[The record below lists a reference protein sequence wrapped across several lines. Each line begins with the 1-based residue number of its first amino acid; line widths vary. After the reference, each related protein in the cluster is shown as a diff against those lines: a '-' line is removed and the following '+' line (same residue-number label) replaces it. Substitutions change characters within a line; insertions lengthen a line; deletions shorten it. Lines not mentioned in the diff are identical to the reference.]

1 MKDRI
6 ELGAPARRERLTRP
20 FKQTGVNWSRAQTG
34 FGCEDVII
42 SRASNSAQSRGDH
55 SVDLK
60 YALHETDEIAAA
72 LLDRV
77 VWQTTFVNRQNNE
90 ESDPVAGSRL
100 QREFLR
106 GRQHVA
112 VSRAFE
118 RRLANAA
125 VGQIQPFHQTHT
137 DFFSCV

>member
-34 FGCEDVII
+34 VGCEDVII
-42 SRASNSAQSRGDH
+42 SRASNSAQGRGDH
-55 SVDLK
+55 CVDLK

-72 LLDRV
+72 LFDRV
-77 VWQTTFVNRQNNE
+77 VWQTAFVNRQDNE
-90 ESDPVAGSRL
+90 KSEPVAGSRL

-106 GRQHVA
+106 GRQLA
-112 VSRAFE
+112 AFSRPFE
-118 RRLANAA
+118 RLLANAA
-125 VGQIQPFHQTHT
+125 IGQIQPTHQVGA
-137 DFFSCV
+137 D